1 MKTSPVRD
9 VLSSTGAFHH
19 STSADQYATGLQVPT
34 LILDSHQTS
43 IKVSLFTS
51 VTSPVVATISSTH
64 VSLFP
69 FSQRTSVTTTSSS
82 QTTTL
87 VHTASVW
94 VTHTTS
100 TLSILT
106 PKPLPTVSS
115 PFPVTSRPGASYHPT
130 TFYTPISELPTLL
143 GISRSTVYSTTPTQR
158 HITTSVALAYTTM
171 SELRSRVPGTT
182 VVLESISPSL
192 SLQVFTRPSISAQ
205 PTVKDG
211 ITSLPTLVPYSA
223 LSPPFSVSSTYTEVA
238 KTLQPPQMTIH
249 PHTLPS
255 STIVTPSPTQPHMMV
270 GTADTGTHSN
280 AVPTPSMD
288 MGVMDT
294 ASAQSSHPFPYT
306 AVGGSV
312 GGCAIIVG
320 AVIGLIVVGVML
332 HKHRRRGTSYITSKI
347 VDKEMITLTQKP
359 FSIDGNTSRTVGGC
373 IDTGHF
379 M

>member
-69 FSQRTSVTTTSSS
+69 FSQRTSVTTKSSS

-87 VHTASVW
+87 VHTASVR
-94 VTHTTS
+94 VTH

-106 PKPLPTVSS
+106 PKP
-115 PFPVTSRPGASYHPT
+115 
-130 TFYTPISELPTLL
+130 I
-143 GISRSTVYSTTPTQR
+143 
-158 HITTSVALAYTTM
+158 M

-182 VVLESISPSL
+182 VVPKSS
-192 SLQVFTRPSISAQ
+192 QVFTRPSISAQ
-205 PTVKDG
+205 PTVKDE

-249 PHTLPS
+249 PHTMPS
-255 STIVTPSPTQPHMMV
+255 STIVTPSTTQPHMMV

-320 AVIGLIVVGVML
+320 AVIVVGVML
-332 HKHRRRGTSYITSKI
+332 HKHRRRGTSYITSKR

-359 FSIDGNTSRTVGGC
+359 FSIDGNTSRTVGS
-373 IDTGHF
+373 INTGHF